1 MIGEQL
7 QKTSTQTV
15 ESRAMAALKRLTDKT
30 PAHPYNVARLA
41 AGNRIVS
48 VQGVAREAGVSR
60 TTFGSKTSRLPHVF
74 EAIRAAAAAEANV
87 GLDEELKIEK
97 QESRRLKRLLDLIQ
111 VQNASLQL
119 EVARLRA
126 RVKGDDTVTPFRQN
140 RRTRKR

>member
-1 MIGEQL
+1 
-7 QKTSTQTV
+7 
-15 ESRAMAALKRLTDKT
+15 MAALKRLTDKA
-30 PAHPYNVARLA
+30 PVHPYNVAKLA
-41 AGNRIVS
+41 AGNRIIS

-74 EAIRAAAAAEANV
+74 EAIRDASAAEANIA
-87 GLDEELKIEK
+87 LDEELKIQK
-97 QESRRLKRLLDLIQ
+97 QESRRLKRLLDLTQ
-111 VQNASLQL
+111 VHNASLQL